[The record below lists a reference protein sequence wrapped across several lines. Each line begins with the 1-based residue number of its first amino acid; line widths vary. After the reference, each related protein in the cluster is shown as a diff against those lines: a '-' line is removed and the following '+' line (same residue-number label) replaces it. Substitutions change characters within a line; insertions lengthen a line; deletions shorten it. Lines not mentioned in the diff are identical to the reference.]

1 MKLIVGLGNPGPTYS
16 QNRHNIGFLTI
27 DKILSTLSAND
38 VTSKKFFGE
47 LYKFRD
53 ILLLKPTT
61 FMNLSG
67 KSVLAVKNFYK
78 IDLEDILVIHD
89 DIDLNF
95 GAVRLKKGGGHGGHN
110 GLKSI
115 DSAIGKDYYRLRLGV
130 GKPERKSEV
139 VSYVLGDF
147 EGEDARLLDS
157 FTNYAKDTAIAWLE
171 SNDFTELKSKYS
183 QKDSKYL
190 ND

>member
-1 MKLIVGLGNPGPTYS
+1 MGNPGPTYLH
-16 QNRHNIGFLTI
+16 NRHNIGFLTI
-27 DKILSTLSAND
+27 DKLLSNFSAND
-38 VTSKKFFGE
+38 VSSKKFFGE

-95 GAVRLKKGGGHGGHN
+95 GAIRLKKGGGHGGHN

-139 VSYVLGDF
+139 VSFVLGDF
-147 EGEDARLLDS
+147 EGEEAKMLEN
-157 FTNYAKDTAIAWLE
+157 FTEYSATVAKAWLDM
-171 SNDFTELKSKYS
+171 DFVELKSKYS

-190 ND
+190 YD